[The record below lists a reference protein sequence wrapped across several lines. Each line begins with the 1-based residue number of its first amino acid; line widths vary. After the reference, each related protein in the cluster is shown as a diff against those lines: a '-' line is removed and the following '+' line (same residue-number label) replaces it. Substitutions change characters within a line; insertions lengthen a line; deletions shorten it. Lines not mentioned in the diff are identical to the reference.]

1 MYKLH
6 YYPGNAS
13 ITPHMLLEELGADY
27 ELVYVD
33 RDNAAHKSAAYLA
46 LNPSGRI
53 PVLEDGAMAISETA
67 AICLHLADR
76 HPEGRMVPD
85 VATPERAKF
94 YQWLMFLTNTV
105 QTEFLVY
112 YYPERYSTDV
122 SDASAIKAAAEIRLM
137 NYFRIIDEQL
147 GTKGPHMMGKAVSL
161 LDFYLLMLSR
171 WGRFLEVKPRDMKN
185 LGKNVKLISERA
197 SVLSAFEQ
205 EKLEV
210 PFA

>member
-13 ITPHMLLEELGADY
+13 ITPHMLLEELGVDY

>member
-6 YYPGNAS
+6 YYPGNANLA
-13 ITPHMLLEELGADY
+13 PHMLLEELSADY

-33 RDNAAHKSAAYLA
+33 RDNQAHKSADYLA
-46 LNPSGRI
+46 LNPTGRI
-53 PVLEDGAMAISETA
+53 PVLEDGAMVISETA

-112 YYPERYSTDV
+112 FYSERYSTDV
-122 SDASAIKAAAEIRLM
+122 EDAAGIKAAAEARL
-137 NYFRIIDEQL
+137 NDYFRIIDEQL
-147 GTKGPHMMGKAVSL
+147 GKKGPYMMGKAVSL
-161 LDFYLLMLSR
+161 LDFYVLMLSR
-171 WGRFLEVKPRDMKN
+171 WGRGLTQKPSEMKN
-185 LGKNVKLISERA
+185 ISKNVKLMTKRP
-197 SVLSAFEQ
+197 SVLAAFEQ
-205 EKLEV
+205 EGLEA
-210 PFA
+210 PFV

>member
-6 YYPGNAS
+6 YYPGNANLA
-13 ITPHMLLEELGADY
+13 PHMLLEELSVDY

-33 RDNAAHKSAAYLA
+33 RDNQAHKSADYLA
-46 LNPSGRI
+46 LNPTGRI
-53 PVLEDGAMAISETA
+53 PVLEDGAMVISETA

-112 YYPERYSTDV
+112 FYSDRYSTDV
-122 SDASAIKAAAEIRLM
+122 DDAAGIKAAAEIRL
-137 NYFRIIDEQL
+137 NDYFRIIDEQL
-147 GTKGPHMMGKAVSL
+147 GKKGPYMMGKAVSL
-161 LDFYLLMLSR
+161 LDFYVLMLSR
-171 WGRFLEVKPRDMKN
+171 WGRFLENKPRDMKY
-185 LGKNVKLISERA
+185 LGKNVKLMSKRP
-197 SVLSAFEQ
+197 SVISAFEQ
-205 EKLEV
+205 EKLE
-210 PFA
+210 PPYA